1 MDKQIHSYR
10 LITDAHTMQ
19 MSFQRDVIDERVE
32 SVKKEYYANVNAI
45 IKYGDEQR
53 ETKLNEK
60 DEYYRDIIA
69 SRQNELDELYK
80 EKVELIN
87 DNETLRKN
95 NASEQTKLQKEC
107 EKLIKSR
114 DAINH
119 EISLLRDL
127 LEQQKK
133 SNKSVQSA
141 LEESLKGDLN
151 TAKDIAYRTVI
162 EERNAFQTL
171 LNDSIRDKNALES
184 EIIKIRPDF
193 LEKEK
198 ELISRIEELEIYID
212 KIIVE
217 RDKFRRGKESTETSL
232 KELREKYVTI
242 FNEHV
247 KMEGRE
253 GILNAAKDELIRDKD
268 EEIKK
273 CNRLRSEKKELI
285 ARIEELNKDLIGYA
299 DLRTKFNRVKRERGE
314 FLDDNNVLN
323 ENQAI
328 LEGKVQEL
336 IKQLEAS
343 KIKID
348 ELNNKSYFDKI
359 KLMSV
364 LAIDSTRN
372 YLPKEIWGWDLHKTI
387 NNLETALLVSEITD
401 TGTKVSW
408 IAAAS
413 FIVGIWLIGMW
424 KFFAGLFKSVKWL
437 GRLVTGNGN
446 KDNSEVSPESDEIK
460 PRPRVNGRFVKVEK

>member
-372 YLPKEIWGWDLHKTI
+372 YLPKEIWG
-387 NNLETALLVSEITD
+387 
-401 TGTKVSW
+401 
-408 IAAAS
+408 
-413 FIVGIWLIGMW
+413 
-424 KFFAGLFKSVKWL
+424 
-437 GRLVTGNGN
+437 
-446 KDNSEVSPESDEIK
+446 
-460 PRPRVNGRFVKVEK
+460 